1 MTKTPLAIGEPE
13 PETIKSSDDEGK
25 SKHSTQFPKRHSQF
39 SNSEKNYG
47 QVIGQKSS
55 NGLHITG
62 VEEDIGEELD
72 DEPDYADEFEE
83 DAEEQ
88 SIQDMRREEM
98 RKSVYEKD
106 EKRLAEY
113 LNQRRV
119 SDLEYQ
125 LKNKDK

>member
-1 MTKTPLAIGEPE
+1 
-13 PETIKSSDDEGK
+13 
-25 SKHSTQFPKRHSQF
+25 
-39 SNSEKNYG
+39 
-47 QVIGQKSS
+47 
-55 NGLHITG
+55 
-62 VEEDIGEELD
+62 
-72 DEPDYADEFEE
+72 
-83 DAEEQ
+83 
-88 SIQDMRREEM
+88 MRREEM